1 MTLFTIVP
9 AFTYQIMCLLSF
21 DSRNS
26 FLIQLGN
33 RPDMQFAFCFGVEHM
48 QLVFMESSS
57 VKISIAKIYLAK
69 HSVPRYIVNERIDRD
84 NC

>member
-1 MTLFTIVP
+1 
-9 AFTYQIMCLLSF
+9 
-21 DSRNS
+21 
-26 FLIQLGN
+26 
-33 RPDMQFAFCFGVEHM
+33 M